1 METRPA
7 LLVYTS
13 GEEQDIVS
21 VLPLPEARL
30 RDLRALMDQART
42 LSAARGAAVELRLRD
57 DDVDAYFNEDL
68 ADPAVFPAGQAE
80 GARDLAALLEDIATN
95 MGYEPIDLVL
105 VGHRA
110 GVTPVEDSRFVRPH
124 LGIGGDLVFWE
135 FDGMPR
141 LITEAVTR
149 AELLRTLLHYVP
161 DAEVPA
167 VFRDSSTRRR
177 PSRLS
182 RCARASRSA
191 ARPCRRAR
199 SGRCSPPPASRPPSR
214 RSTTRTAKRRSGCS

>member
-42 LSAARGAAVELRLRD
+42 LSAARGAAVELRLRN

-80 GARDLAALLEDIATN
+80 GARDLAALFEDIATN

-124 LGIGGDLVFWE
+124 LGMGGVLVFWE
-135 FDGMPR
+135 FDGTPR

-199 SGRCSPPPASRPPSR
+199 SGLLTATGLAPPSR